1 MSQLVSA
8 AGADGLPTN
17 LHAELRTLIASSRQR
32 LAGAVNAELTR
43 LYWAVGQRLASEVLG
58 GERAQYGSQL
68 LEQLGQQL
76 SQEFG
81 RGFEARNLRRMVKF
95 AQAFPSAGIVSTLST
110 KLSWSHMVA
119 IVALKNPQARQFY
132 AQQAAQDRWSVRE
145 LTHQIERKA
154 FERTELAA
162 LQAPPP
168 VQAEPV
174 EALGTSPAQ
183 VFKDPYFLDFLGL
196 RQGHDEADLEAAI
209 LRQLEAFI
217 LELGR
222 GFAFVERQKR
232 MVIDGED
239 FYLDLL
245 FYHRRLRRLVAIE
258 LKLGRFKAAHKGQM
272 ELYLK
277 WLDRHERQSGEE
289 APIGLI
295 LCAESSREQVELLQ
309 MHKDGITVAEYWTE
323 LPPKAELEQHLHLAL
338 LEARER
344 LARRGVLLGGGED
357 E

>member
-1 MSQLVSA
+1 MSPLVSA
-8 AGADGLPTN
+8 AAEDGLPTN
-17 LHAELRTLIASSRQR
+17 LHAELRALIASSRQR

-43 LYWAVGQRLASEVLG
+43 LYWAVGQRLATEVLG

-81 RGFEARNLRRMVKF
+81 RGFEARNLRRMAKF
-95 AQAFPSAGIVSTLST
+95 AQAFPSAEIVSTLST

-119 IVALKNPQARQFY
+119 IVGLKNPQARQFY

-154 FERTELAA
+154 FERTELAG
-162 LQAPPP
+162 LQAPLP
-168 VQAEPV
+168 VQAEPA
-174 EALGTSPAQ
+174 EAPSLPAL

-245 FYHRRLRRLVAIE
+245 FYHRRMRRLVAIE

-277 WLDRHERQSGEE
+277 WLDQHERQSGEE

-323 LPPKAELEQHLHLAL
+323 LPPKAELEQHLHQAL